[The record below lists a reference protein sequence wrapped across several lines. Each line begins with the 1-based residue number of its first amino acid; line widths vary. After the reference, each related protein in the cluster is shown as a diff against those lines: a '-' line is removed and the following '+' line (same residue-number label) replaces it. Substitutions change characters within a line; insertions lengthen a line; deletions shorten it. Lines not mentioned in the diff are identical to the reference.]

1 MNIKR
6 LIIGSLAGLA
16 GLASGTQA
24 QVTPDEAKQLG
35 STLTQLGAVKAG
47 NKEGTIPAY
56 TGGLQKAPAG
66 FKAGSGVWA
75 DPFKDE
81 APVLRIDARNYQQHA
96 DKLSD
101 GQKELF
107 KKHSGFYMDVYPTHR
122 TAAVPERVLAKT
134 VRNATSCKTAKGG
147 LAVDQACRG
156 GIPFPIAKTGN
167 EMMWNQQLR
176 YKADTTTRSSR
187 SWVVDASGKA
197 VMTSQQQ
204 TFEETPYYHEDLDG
218 RDEQMYWRTYSV
230 TSAPIRKA
238 GEVTGLMDFLDPT
251 QKPRRAWSYAPGQ
264 RRIKLA
270 PEFSYDTPV
279 ASMGGVTLFDELFVF
294 SGQMDRFDFKL
305 VGKKEMYV
313 PYNAYK
319 LYFGCGVEE
328 QFKEKYPNP
337 ACWRW
342 ELHRMWVVEAT
353 LKQGFRH
360 AYAKRT
366 YYIDEDS
373 YGAMLYD
380 AYDRSGQLYRSIFNS
395 MIQLYDV
402 DAPYTVKNVI
412 FDFNKG
418 MYALVNDGLVG
429 GYAVVTK
436 PRSNRDLN
444 PETIVAKET
453 AR

>member
-6 LIIGSLAGLA
+6 LIIGSLAGMAVLA
-16 GLASGTQA
+16 PAAQA
-24 QVTPDEAKQLG
+24 QVTADEAKQLG
-35 STLTQLGAVKAG
+35 AALTQLGAVKAA

-56 TGGLQKAPAG
+56 TGGLQKAPGG

-81 APVLRIDARNYQQHA
+81 AAVLRIDAKNYQQHG

-107 KKHSGFYMDVYPTHR
+107 KKHPGFYMDVYPTHR
-122 TAAVPERVLAKT
+122 TAAVPERVLANT
-134 VRNATSCKTAKGG
+134 VRNATTCKTAKGG

-187 SWVVDASGKA
+187 SWVVDSSGKA

-218 RDEQMYWRTYSV
+218 RDDQMYWRTYSV

-429 GYAVVTK
+429 GYGVVAK

-444 PETIVAKET
+444 PEAIVAKET

>member
-1 MNIKR
+1 MNTNRI
-6 LIIGSLAGLA
+6 LVALLASLAA
-16 GLASGTQA
+16 GAQA

-35 STLTQLGAVKAG
+35 STLTQVGAVKAG

-56 TGGLQKAPAG
+56 TGGLTKAPPG

-81 APVLRIDARNYQQHA
+81 APILRIDARNWQQHA
-96 DKLSD
+96 EKLSD

-107 KKHSGFYMDVYPTHR
+107 KKNPGFYMDVYPSHR
-122 TAAVPERVLAKT
+122 TGAMPEEVLAKT
-134 VRNATSCKTAKGG
+134 VRNATACKTTKGG
-147 LAVDQACRG
+147 LGVDQACRG
-156 GIPFPIAKTGN
+156 GIPFPIAKSGN

-187 SWVVDASGKA
+187 SWVVDSSGKA

-204 TFEETPYYHEDLDG
+204 TFEETPYYHADLDG
-218 RDEQMYWRTYSV
+218 RDDQMYWRTYSV

-366 YYIDEDS
+366 YYIDEDT

-395 MIQLYDV
+395 MVQLYDV
-402 DAPYTVKNVI
+402 NAPYTVKNVI

>member
-1 MNIKR
+1 MNKHR
-6 LIIGSLAGLA
+6 LALALLAGFA
-16 GLASGTQA
+16 GVA
-24 QVTPDEAKQLG
+24 QGAVTAEEAKQLG
-35 STLTQLGAVKAG
+35 STLTQVGAIKAG

-56 TGGLQKAPAG
+56 TGGLTKAPAG
-66 FKAGSGVWA
+66 FKAGSGFWA

-81 APVLRIDARNYQQHA
+81 APSFRIDAKNWQQYA

-107 KKHSGFYMDVYPTHR
+107 KKNPGFYMDVYPSHR
-122 TAAVPERVLAKT
+122 TAAQPEAVLTKT
-134 VRNATSCKTAKGG
+134 VRNATTCKTAKNG
-147 LAVDQACRG
+147 LAVEQDCRG
-156 GIPFPIAKTGN
+156 GFPFPIAKTGY
-167 EMMWNQQLR
+167 EMMWNHQLR
-176 YKADTTTRSSR
+176 YKADTTTKQSR
-187 SWVVDASGKA
+187 SWVVDSSGKA
-197 VMTSQQQ
+197 VMTAQQQ
-204 TFEETPYYHEDLDG
+204 TFEETPYYHDELDG
-218 RDEQMYWRTYSV
+218 RDGEMYWR
-230 TSAPIRKA
+230 
-238 GEVTGLMDFLDPT
+238 LMDFLDPT
-251 QKPRRAWSYAPGQ
+251 EKPRRAWSYAPGQ

-313 PYNAYK
+313 PYNEYK

-353 LKQGFRH
+353 LKPGFRH
-360 AYAKRT
+360 VYAKRT
-366 YYIDEDS
+366 YYIDEDT

-395 MIQLYDV
+395 MVQLYDV
-402 DAPYTVKNVI
+402 NAPYMVKNVV

-429 GYAVVTK
+429 GYGVVTK
-436 PRSNRDLN
+436 PRPNRELN
-444 PETIVAKET
+444 PESIVAKET

>member
-1 MNIKR
+1 MKTTK
-6 LIIGSLAGLA
+6 LILALLA
-16 GLASGTQA
+16 MACANLHAE
-24 QVTPDEAKQLG
+24 VTPDEAR
-35 STLTQLGAVKAG
+35 QLGATLTKIGATKAG
-47 NKEGTIPAY
+47 NKEGTIPEY
-56 TGGLQKAPAG
+56 TGGLTKAPAD
-66 FKAGSGVWA
+66 FKPGSGVWA

-81 APVLRIDARNYQQHA
+81 KPLLRIDAKNYQQHA

-107 KKHSGFYMDVYPTHR
+107 KKHATFFMDVYPTHR
-122 TAAVPERVLAKT
+122 SAAIPEKVLDKT
-134 VRNATSCKTAKGG
+134 VRNATTCKTAKGG

-156 GIPFPIAKTGN
+156 GLPFPIAKDGY

-187 SWVVDASGKA
+187 SWVVDSSGKA
-197 VMTSQQQ
+197 VMTAQQQ
-204 TFEETPYYHEDLDG
+204 TFEETPYYHDNLDG
-218 RDEQMYWRTYSV
+218 RDAAMYWRTYSL
-230 TSAPIRKA
+230 TTAPIRKA
-238 GEVTGLMDFLDPT
+238 GEVTGLMDFTDPT
-251 QKPRRAWSYAPGQ
+251 QKPRRAWSYTPGQ

-270 PEFSYDTPV
+270 PEFAYDTPV

-328 QFKEKYPNP
+328 QFKEKHPNP

-342 ELHRMWVVEAT
+342 ELHRVWVVQAT

-360 AYAKRT
+360 VYNKRT

-373 YGAMLYD
+373 YSALLYD
-380 AYDRSGQLYRSIFNS
+380 AYDQNGQLYRSIFNS

-402 DAPYTVKNVI
+402 RAPYSVKNAV

-418 MYALVNDGLVG
+418 MYAMINDGLVG
-429 GYAVVTK
+429 GYGVVTT

>member
-1 MNIKR
+1 MNKHP
-6 LIIGSLAGLA
+6 LAIVLMA
-16 GLASGTQA
+16 ALSSTAIA
-24 QVTPDEAKQLG
+24 QVTADEAKQLG
-35 STLTQLGAVKAG
+35 ATLTQYGATRAG
-47 NKEGTIPAY
+47 NKDGTIPEY
-56 TGGLQKAPAG
+56 TGGLTKAPAD
-66 FKAGSGVWA
+66 FKPGSGFWA
-75 DPFKDE
+75 DPYKDE
-81 APVLRIDARNYQQHA
+81 QATLRIDAKNYTQYA

-107 KKHSGFYMDVYPTHR
+107 KKAPGFYMDVFPTHR
-122 TAAVPERVLAKT
+122 TAAVPDKVLVKT
-134 VRNATSCKTAKGG
+134 VKNATTCKTTKGG

-156 GIPFPIAKTGN
+156 GVPFPIAKNGY

-176 YKADTTTRSSR
+176 YKADTTTKSSR
-187 SWVVDASGKA
+187 SWVVDASGKH
-197 VMTSQQQ
+197 VMTAQQQ
-204 TFEETPYYHEDLDG
+204 TFEETPYYHDELDG
-218 RDEQMYWRTYSV
+218 RDPQLYWRTHSL
-230 TSAPIRKA
+230 TSSPIRKA
-238 GEVTGLMDFLDPT
+238 GEMTGLMDFLDPT
-251 QKPRRAWSYAPGQ
+251 EKPRRAWSYAPGQ

-305 VGKKEMYV
+305 VGKKEMVV
-313 PYNAYK
+313 PYNDYK
-319 LYFGCGVEE
+319 LYFTCGVED

-353 LKQGFRH
+353 LKKGFRH

-366 YYIDEDS
+366 YFIDEDT
-373 YGAMLYD
+373 YGALLYD
-380 AYDRSGQLYRSIFNS
+380 AYDQSGQLYRSIFNA

-402 DAPYTVKNVI
+402 QAPYTVKNVV

-429 GYAVVTK
+429 GYGVVTK
-436 PRSNRDLN
+436 PRPNRDLN
-444 PETIVAKET
+444 PEAIVAKET